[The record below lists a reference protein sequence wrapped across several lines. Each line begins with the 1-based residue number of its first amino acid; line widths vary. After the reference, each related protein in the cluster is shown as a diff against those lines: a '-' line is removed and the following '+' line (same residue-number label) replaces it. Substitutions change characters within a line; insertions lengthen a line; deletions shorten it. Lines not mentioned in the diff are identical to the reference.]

1 MTTAHLVV
9 ASLHAVLGHAGASVV
24 YRARFGTSPLVVYR
38 AGASPHRTRSRIT
51 GALAVAWGLVFVLS
65 IYAPAW
71 IASPLGRARLA
82 LPPALAWT
90 IALGGLALM
99 LGSQVA
105 MGPAFRIGQDEREG
119 PAAMHQRGPHARCRN
134 PIYVGSWLAL
144 AGMTAWHPS
153 IALVALCLAIGVA
166 MHAIVLA
173 EERFLHERFGAAFA
187 AYCRATPRYGARLR

>member
-1 MTTAHLVV
+1 VTTANLVV
-9 ASLHAVLGHAGASVV
+9 ASLHAVLGHAGASLV

-38 AGASPHRTRSRIT
+38 AAASPHRTRSRIT
-51 GALAVAWGLVFVLS
+51 GALALAWSLGFVLS
-65 IYAPAW
+65 IYSAAW
-71 IASPLGRARLA
+71 TASPIGRALVA
-82 LPPALAWT
+82 LPPALPWT

-99 LGSQVA
+99 LGSQIA
-105 MGPAFRIGQDEREG
+105 MGPSFRIGQDERAA
-119 PAAMHQRGPHARCRN
+119 PAAMHQTGPHARCRN

-166 MHAIVLA
+166 MHALVLA
-173 EERFLHERFGAAFA
+173 EERFLGARFGPAFV